1 MKKASIFAFSIP
13 ENAQLVSD
21 AELYNNSYERYLM
34 HTKESL
40 MRDLEAL
47 AINPAGTLF
56 VHSSYKS
63 IGEVEGRAD
72 TVLDA
77 LSEYMAD
84 GLLVLPTH
92 TWSNTN
98 PKNPVMDVLYTPACV
113 GILPERFRKRPGV
126 LRSLHPT
133 HSVAALGHDAQA
145 FIEGEQTRTTPCPE
159 GGVYHRLYTRG
170 AQILLIG
177 VNFTRNTFLHGV
189 EEWEHVPGTLSPE
202 LEEIHVIDE
211 TGRRY
216 YAPQHRHCA
225 PLISETFWKVEPV
238 AIRDGATTV
247 GKFGDAKVFLSDAR
261 RLRDTVARIFAIDPA
276 ALMDNEPLD
285 KRI

>member
-1 MKKASIFAFSIP
+1 
-13 ENAQLVSD
+13 
-21 AELYNNSYERYLM
+21 M

-40 MRDLEAL
+40 MRDLAAL
-47 AINPAGTLF
+47 GINPKGTLF

-63 IGEVEGRAD
+63 IGDVEGRAD

-77 LSEYMAD
+77 LSEYMKD

-92 TWSNTN
+92 TWANTN
-98 PKNPVMDVLYTPACV
+98 PKNPVMDVLYTPANV
-113 GILPERFRKRPGV
+113 GILPELFRHREGV

-133 HSVAALGHDAQA
+133 HSVAALGKDAA
-145 FIEGEQTRTTPCPE
+145 EFIEGEVTRTTPCPE

-177 VNFTRNTFLHGV
+177 VNFTRNTYIHGV
-189 EEWEHVPGTLSPE
+189 EEWEHVPGTLSPA
-202 LEEIHVIDE
+202 LEDIHVIDE
-211 TGRRY
+211 NGTRY

-238 AIRDGATTV
+238 AIRDGATIV

-261 RLRDTVARIFAIDPA
+261 KLRDVVAHIFSIDPA
-276 ALMDNEPLD
+276 ALIDNEPLD
-285 KRI
+285 DRF